1 MILAKAIFRILVGV
15 VPLVL
20 TPLVYSQDGYPNKP
34 VRLIVPSAAGGLP
47 DIFARMI
54 SDRLTKAVGQNFWVD
69 NKPGASGIIAMETL
83 SKSPSDG
90 YTIGL
95 GPIGPMAINPS
106 LFPKLPYDPL
116 KDFTTISLM
125 WSGPFVVLVSASSPI
140 KTLQD
145 LVRVSRA
152 SPEGVDVA
160 TPGNATLQHI
170 TAELLKTA
178 SGAKLNHVPHRGSA
192 QAIAN
197 VLGGHVPVMI
207 DTASASMAQV
217 RSGRLRPLAVSTAE
231 RVSLLP
237 DVPTMVESGYPG
249 VITDGWLGLV
259 GPANLPEAV
268 RQRLNAEVRKIID
281 SPEAKA
287 WATSQGGVVKSS
299 TPEELSSFMK
309 AEISRLAAV
318 IQSAGIKAQ

>member
-1 MILAKAIFRILVGV
+1 MTLGKTNFRILVGV
-15 VPLVL
+15 VLLGL
-20 TPLVYSQDGYPNKP
+20 TPLVYSQDAYPSRP

-54 SDRLTKAVGQNFWVD
+54 SDRLTKAISQNVWVD

-106 LFPKLPYDPL
+106 LFPKLPYDSL
-116 KDFTTISLM
+116 RDFTPISLM
-125 WSGPFVVLVSASSPI
+125 WSGPMVVLVEASSPI
-140 KTLQD
+140 KTLQE
-145 LVRVSRA
+145 LVRMSGSR
-152 SPEGVDVA
+152 PGGLDVA

-170 TAELLKTA
+170 TAELFKNA

-207 DTASASMAQV
+207 DTASASLAQV
-217 RSGRLRPLAVSTAE
+217 RAGRLRPLAVSTPE
-231 RVSLLP
+231 RLGLLP
-237 DVPTMVESGYPG
+237 DVPTIVESGYAG

-259 GPANLPEAV
+259 GPANLPDGV
-268 RQRLNAEVRKIID
+268 RQRLNAEVRKIIE
-281 SPEAKA
+281 SPEAKG
-287 WATSQGGVVKSS
+287 WAATQGGVVKSS
-299 TPEELSSFMK
+299 TPDELGGFMK
-309 AEISRLAAV
+309 AEISRLAVV
-318 IQSAGIKAQ
+318 IRSAGIKAE